1 MSSISEY
8 NADQLDF
15 YISTP
20 RSDKGL
26 LEEVLGS
33 QNYIWV
39 ADEDIV
45 AANPKADFSKY
56 QEMSGGLSQQIIKA
70 EFWRLGLAK
79 NYLCLDSDSLF
90 IRKFYESDF
99 MGDDGVPY
107 TVLHQNK
114 ELFQLALDRGHKKFE
129 AELKAEADHVKGVFG
144 RQGPNFYCAP
154 APFIWS
160 AKVWQSLDAEFLE
173 PNNIS
178 IWEFI
183 NPKLP
188 ESLIY
193 GETLLKYKAIPLYAI
208 EPLFRTYHFDWQY
221 FLMRRLG
228 ETREKVTN
236 NYLGIIYQSA
246 WESDLNL
253 GKSNKSLQSQL
264 LRRIKRFVRY
274 LQSFI

>member
-1 MSSISEY
+1 
-8 NADQLDF
+8 
-15 YISTP
+15 
-20 RSDKGL
+20 
-26 LEEVLGS
+26 
-33 QNYIWV
+33 
-39 ADEDIV
+39 
-45 AANPKADFSKY
+45 
-56 QEMSGGLSQQIIKA
+56 
-70 EFWRLGLAK
+70 
-79 NYLCLDSDSLF
+79 
-90 IRKFYESDF
+90 
-99 MGDDGVPY
+99 
-107 TVLHQNK
+107 
-114 ELFQLALDRGHKKFE
+114 
-129 AELKAEADHVKGVFG
+129 
-144 RQGPNFYCAP
+144 
-154 APFIWS
+154 
-160 AKVWQSLDAEFLE
+160 LE

-228 ETREKVTN
+228 ETREKVAN

-264 LRRIKRFVRY
+264 LKRIKRFVRY